1 MRVANS
7 HTDKNANRMLLI
19 LLVFAF
25 RRGKNAVKIKEARET
40 MAMSAETTAMM
51 IPVVCVSVESFK
63 LGDVLQR

>member
-1 MRVANS
+1 
-7 HTDKNANRMLLI
+7 MLLI

-25 RRGKNAVKIKEARET
+25 RRGKNAVKIREARDT